1 MSLLDTVQQNL
12 GRPQIDQI
20 AQQIGAD
27 PATTE
32 NAVHAA
38 LPMLLGGMAANARQ
52 PDGASAIRGLAGQQ
66 QGLLDNLGGLGGIL
80 AAVTGGGGGAAAG
93 APAGGLGGLGGMLGG
108 ALGGGGG
115 GGGGLGGILGS
126 ILGRNE
132 PAVESGVQQ
141 ASGLNGDQTRRL
153 LMILAPIV
161 LAALANRRRQQ
172 QASAPTA
179 TAPGAGAVDSDGDG
193 IPDYLEQEA
202 QQARV
207 QAEKRSPQLGGILGS
222 ILNAATRR

>member
-1 MSLLDTVQQNL
+1 MSMLDLVQQNL

-27 PATTE
+27 PGTTE
-32 NAVHAA
+32 NAVQAA

-52 PDGASAIRGLAGQQ
+52 PEGASAIRGLAGQQ
-66 QGLLDNLGGLGGIL
+66 QGLLDNLGGLGAIL
-80 AAVTGGGGGAAAG
+80 GAATGGGGGAG
-93 APAGGLGGLGGMLGG
+93 GGLGGMLGG
-108 ALGGGGG
+108 VLGGGAPGG
-115 GGGGLGGILGS
+115 AAGAGGGLGGILGS

-141 ASGLNGDQTRRL
+141 ASGLNSDQTKRL

-161 LAALANRRRQQ
+161 LAALARRRQQ
-172 QASAPTA
+172 GQVSA
-179 TAPGAGAVDSDGDG
+179 APGANPSTVDTDGDG

-207 QAEKRSPQLGGILGS
+207 QAEQRSPQLGGILGS